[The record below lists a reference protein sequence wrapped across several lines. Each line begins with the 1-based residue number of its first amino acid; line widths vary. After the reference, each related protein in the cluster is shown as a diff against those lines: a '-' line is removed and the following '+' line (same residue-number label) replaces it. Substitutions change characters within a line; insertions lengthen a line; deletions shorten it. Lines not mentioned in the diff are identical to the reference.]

1 MEIGDA
7 LTEGWK
13 GTMVAITAAT
23 PAADFV
29 RGVDEVTTD
38 LMVVGGGGGGG
49 WCWMGRGR
57 GDVDRR
63 VVGTTAIEV
72 GASAGAS
79 SVGGAVVVR
88 SNEAA
93 DDDDDGVVREE
104 EETLNSGGRT

>member
-38 LMVVGGGGGGG
+38 LMAVGGGGG
-49 WCWMGRGR
+49 CWMGRGR

-72 GASAGAS
+72 GAS

-88 SNEAA
+88 SSEVA